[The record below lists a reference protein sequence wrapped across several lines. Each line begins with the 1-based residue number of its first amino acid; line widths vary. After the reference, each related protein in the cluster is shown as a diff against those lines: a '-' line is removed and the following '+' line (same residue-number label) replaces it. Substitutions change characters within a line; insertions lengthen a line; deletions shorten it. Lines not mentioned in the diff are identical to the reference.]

1 LVQYKIEIAQPAVHD
16 LEDILDYISNK
27 LKEPIIAKRI
37 YTSIKTEILTLST
50 MPERNRTVDDEPYAS
65 MGIRRLFVEN
75 YIVFYVVNHGSRTIH
90 VLRVLYN
97 RREWQSIL
105 GE

>member
-1 LVQYKIEIAQPAVHD
+1 MVQYKIEIAQPAVHD

-27 LKEPIIAKRI
+27 LKEPAIAKRI

-75 YIVFYVVNHGSRTIH
+75 YIVFYVVNHGSQTIH